1 MKILAIQN
9 RMGIGDTIIFL
20 PFIKA
25 LSKKFNSPISLL
37 VKENSK
43 ADQYLFETEY
53 IDEILILKR
62 DIKLDN
68 RHGGIF
74 GFFNLI
80 KDIKKYNFEK
90 IIIFNSSFRYYLVAK
105 FSGISELYQYPLF
118 KKTKQHIV
126 NTPREFMKSK
136 LKLDVN
142 EDPEIQIN
150 ERLVAD
156 AINKFQMNKNELNI
170 LLGIGGSG
178 PTKRIPASTFLNLI
192 KKILNFKKCKFFL
205 ATGKSEGEQNIL
217 EKILGSE
224 FKNYCIPL
232 NNLTI
237 KETLPIIKN
246 CNLSVCNDSSFSHL
260 SAALGIKTITLMA
273 DTPIIYGNY
282 NTKMFPVIP
291 DGEETV
297 THNTLGKDKINS
309 EKVLN
314 KIFEIL
320 N

>member
-126 NTPREFMKSK
+126 NTPREFMRSK